1 MLPMKERMQKI
12 SNHFDNYLGKDRT
25 ESDSY
30 QGVQTFIGITENNLT
45 EVHLGQGKLL
55 ELILSSY
62 NMNMAYKR
70 VKSNKGSSGIDKL
83 STENLLDWLL
93 EHRESLITSLEKG
106 KYKPQAVRRVEIP
119 KEGGK
124 TRSLGIPTVVDR
136 LVQQSIAQVLMPIYE
151 QEFHTSSHGFRPKR
165 GCHTALKEVERHL
178 NEGYHYVVDLD
189 LEKFFD
195 TVNHSRL
202 IELISR
208 KVKDSRVISLIHKY
222 LIAGVVVGNKFEESV
237 LGVPQGGPLSPLLS
251 NIMLDELDKELANR
265 GHRFVRYA
273 DDCLIFCKSKKAC
286 QRVKESITKF
296 IENVL
301 YLRVNKEKTTVGYIR
316 GKKFLGYSFYNK
328 SKGKWGLCV
337 HPKSYS
343 KLKDRLKEITNRSNG
358 VGYEKTKE
366 LLRYYIQGWVSY
378 FKLANMSNKI
388 RRIDKW
394 LRFRIRMFIWKSW
407 KKISTKYNNLKKVGV
422 KDNQAYQW
430 ANTRKGYSRIAL
442 SPILQTAIT
451 TLTLKK
457 AGYTSLNEI
466 YLKCIV
472 N

>member
-1 MLPMKERMQKI
+1 
-12 SNHFDNYLGKDRT
+12 
-25 ESDSY
+25 
-30 QGVQTFIGITENNLT
+30 
-45 EVHLGQGKLL
+45 
-55 ELILSSY
+55 
-62 NMNMAYKR
+62 MNMAYKR
-70 VKSNKGSSGIDKL
+70 VKSNKGSSGIDKV
-83 STENLLDWLL
+83 STENLLEWLL
-93 EHRESLITSLEKG
+93 EHKESLIKSLEKG

-136 LVQQSIAQVLMPIYE
+136 LVQQSISQILTPIYE

-165 GCHTALKEVERHL
+165 GCHTALKEVESHL
-178 NEGYHYVVDLD
+178 NDKYHYVVDLD

-202 IELISR
+202 IELLSR
-208 KVKDSRVISLIHKY
+208 KVKDPRVISLIHKY

-251 NIMLDELDKELANR
+251 NIMLDELDKELARR

-286 QRVKESITKF
+286 LRVKESITKF

-301 YLRVNKEKTTVGYIR
+301 YLKVNKEKTTVGYIK

-337 HPKSYS
+337 HSKSYS

-358 VGYEKTKE
+358 MGYEKTKE
-366 LLRYYIQGWVSY
+366 LLRYYIQGWISY
-378 FKLANMSNKI
+378 FKLADMSEKI
-388 RRIDKW
+388 KRIDKW

-407 KKISTKYNNLKKVGV
+407 KKISTKYNNLRKVGV

-430 ANTRKGYSRIAL
+430 ANTRKSYCRTAL
-442 SPILQTAIT
+442 SPILHTAIT
-451 TLTLKK
+451 ILTLRK
-457 AGYTSLNEI
+457 AGYTFLADT

>member
-1 MLPMKERMQKI
+1 MRKI
-12 SNHFDNYLGKDRT
+12 SNNFDNYLGKDRT

-55 ELILSSY
+55 ELILGPF

-83 STENLLDWLL
+83 STENLLEWLL
-93 EHRESLITSLEKG
+93 EHKESLIKSLEKG

-136 LVQQSIAQVLMPIYE
+136 LVQQSIAQILTPIYE
-151 QEFHTSSHGFRPKR
+151 QEFHSSSHGFRPKR
-165 GCHTALKEVERHL
+165 GCHTALKEVGSHL
-178 NEGYHYVVDLD
+178 NDKYHYVVDLD

-195 TVNHSRL
+195 TVNHGRL

-208 KVKDSRVISLIHKY
+208 KVKDPRVISLIHKY
-222 LIAGVVVGNKFEESV
+222 LRAGVVVENKFQESV

-251 NIMLDELDKELANR
+251 NIMHHELDKELARR

-273 DDCLIFCKSKKAC
+273 DDCLIFRKSKKAC
-286 QRVKESITKF
+286 LRVKESITKF
-296 IENVL
+296 IESVL
-301 YLRVNKEKTTVGYIR
+301 YLRVNKEKTTVGYIK

-328 SKGKWGLCV
+328 SKGKWGLCI
-337 HPKSYS
+337 HPKSHG
-343 KLKDRLKEITNRSNG
+343 KLKDRLKDITNRSNG
-358 VGYEKTKE
+358 MGYQKRKE
-366 LLRYYIQGWVSY
+366 LLRHYIQGWISY
-378 FKLANMSNKI
+378 FKLADMSGKVK
-388 RRIDKW
+388 RIDEW

-407 KKISTKYNNLKKVGV
+407 KKISTKYNNPRKVGI

-430 ANTRKGYSRIAL
+430 ANTRKSYCRTAL
-442 SPILQTAIT
+442 SPILQTALT
-451 TLTLKK
+451 TQILRKS
-457 AGYTSLNEI
+457 GYTFLADI
-466 YLKCIV
+466 YQKCIV

>member
-1 MLPMKERMQKI
+1 
-12 SNHFDNYLGKDRT
+12 
-25 ESDSY
+25 
-30 QGVQTFIGITENNLT
+30 
-45 EVHLGQGKLL
+45 
-55 ELILSSY
+55 
-62 NMNMAYKR
+62 MNMAYKR

-83 STENLLDWLL
+83 STENLLEWLL
-93 EHRESLITSLEKG
+93 EHKESLITSLEKG

-136 LVQQSIAQVLMPIYE
+136 LVQQSIAQVLTPIYE
-151 QEFHTSSHGFRPKR
+151 QEFHASSHGFRPKR
-165 GCHTALKEVERHL
+165 GCHTALKEVESHL
-178 NEGYHYVVDLD
+178 NDKYHYVVDLD

-208 KVKDSRVISLIHKY
+208 KVKDPRVISLIHKY
-222 LIAGVVVGNKFEESV
+222 LRAGVVVENKFQESV

-251 NIMLDELDKELANR
+251 NIMLDELDKELARR

-286 QRVKESITKF
+286 LRVKESITKF
-296 IENVL
+296 IESVL
-301 YLRVNKEKTTVGYIR
+301 YLRVNKEKTTVGYIK

-328 SKGKWGLCV
+328 SKGRWGLCI

-343 KLKDRLKEITNRSNG
+343 KLKDRLREITNRSNG
-358 VGYEKTKE
+358 MGYQKTKE
-366 LLRYYIQGWVSY
+366 LLQYCIQGWMSY
-378 FKLANMSNKI
+378 FKLADMSGKVK
-388 RRIDKW
+388 RIDEW

-407 KKISTKYNNLKKVGV
+407 KKISTKYNNLRKVGV

-430 ANTRKGYSRIAL
+430 ANTRKSYCRTAL
-442 SPILQTAIT
+442 SPILQTALNT
-451 TLTLKK
+451 RTLRK
-457 AGYTSLNEI
+457 AGYTFLSDI